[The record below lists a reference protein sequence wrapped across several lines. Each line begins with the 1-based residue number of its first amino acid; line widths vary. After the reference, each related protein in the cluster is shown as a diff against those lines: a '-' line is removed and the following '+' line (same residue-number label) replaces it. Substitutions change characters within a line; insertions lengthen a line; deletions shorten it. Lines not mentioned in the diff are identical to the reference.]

1 MMTSFGFLFGLSPI
15 STTTFQFRLHKCAHV
30 TCNITQGETAA
41 QETQG
46 RGRLGGGE
54 AGAEEGGAGEG
65 VDEAEI
71 RNG

>member
-1 MMTSFGFLFGLSPI
+1 MRT
-15 STTTFQFRLHKCAHV
+15 RDV
-30 TCNITQGETAA
+30 TYNITQGETAA

-65 VDEAEI
+65 VDEAEVG
-71 RNG
+71 NG

>member
-1 MMTSFGFLFGLSPI
+1 MRT
-15 STTTFQFRLHKCAHV
+15 RDV
-30 TCNITQGETAA
+30 TYNITQGETAA

-65 VDEAEI
+65 VDETEVGNEGRARSQGCLI
-71 RNG
+71 SV